1 MKKITF
7 LLLLFCV
14 NFQIFSQKNDTV
26 YYKID
31 WKLGNASNHE
41 YYLIKD
47 NITKEG
53 AFQTFYKSG
62 PVKSSFNCNEFNFD
76 DFIKSKFH
84 SKYKEYTIDGK
95 LMCEGNYDNG
105 IKTGKWVHYY
115 ENGEKD
121 YEENYENG
129 VLDGQYISYHENKKI
144 FQKGNISKGK
154 RNGEWITKYYD
165 GNLKSIFAYKDSLV
179 TPICHVCN
187 EYKKCKAI
195 VNNVFKKNEIQ
206 SNWTCNDSLAYKYNE
221 DGIEVFFNAQNK
233 DNFVIDLQ
241 IPWKEYDDF
250 SIEVTFKNTQN
261 STLDFGLT
269 WNENYVENTY
279 NQFIVSN
286 EGDFAINNLEDD
298 VVLGSKYEKTKLL
311 NIGPGEENVL
321 KILNKG
327 DKVYYSINGDLVDT
341 QKLINFEGSMFKI
354 IVYNNEKTE
363 NESII
368 IKNFIFKDT
377 EDYTNVEN
385 GLETGKFEWIGS
397 GTGFYVDT
405 EGLIVTNYHVVE
417 DAPEVWI
424 KCKQNGTYQKFKA
437 EVLQK
442 DIKNDLALIKITDPA
457 FIPLASLPYAVSSG
471 TAPIGSDVFSL
482 GYPLADVIGETV
494 KYTTGHI
501 SSIYGPN
508 EDVTQYQ
515 ITVPI
520 QSGNS
525 GGPLFDSNGNIVG
538 VVVSQLN
545 KELYESENVNYA
557 IKSNILKNIIEMNV
571 NNSNKLKRTKTSKL
585 SQVDKIKLFSDYVVM
600 IQTF

>member
-1 MKKITF
+1 MKKLTF
-7 LLLLFCV
+7 LLFLFSI
-14 NFQIFSQKNDTV
+14 NFQIFSQKNDTI

-31 WKLGNASNHE
+31 WKLGTATDHE

-53 AFQTFYKSG
+53 AYQTFYKSG
-62 PVKSSFNCNEFNFD
+62 PVKSSFNCIEFNFED
-76 DFIKSKFH
+76 ILKSKFH

-95 LMCEGNYDNG
+95 LMCEGNYDKGN
-105 IKTGKWVHYY
+105 KTGKWVHFY

-121 YEENYENG
+121 FEENYENG
-129 VLDGQYISYHENKKI
+129 ELDGQYISYHENKKI

-165 GNLKSIFAYKDSLV
+165 GNLKSIFLYNDSLLN
-179 TPICHVCN
+179 PLCHVCN

-195 VNNVFKKNEIQ
+195 INNIFHKNEIQ
-206 SNWTCNDSLAYKYNE
+206 SDWTCNDSLAYKYID
-221 DGIEVFFNAQNK
+221 DGIEVFFNPKNK
-233 DNFVIDLQ
+233 DNFIIDLQ

-250 SIEVTFKNTQN
+250 SFEVTFKNTQN
-261 STLDFGLT
+261 SSLEYGLT

-279 NQFIVSN
+279 NQFVVSN
-286 EGDFAINNLEDD
+286 EGDFAINNLEDN
-298 VVLGSKYEKTKLL
+298 VFLGSKYDKTTLL
-311 NIGPGEENVL
+311 NLGPGEENTL
-321 KILNKG
+321 KILSKG
-327 DKVYYSINGDLVDT
+327 DKVYYSINGELVDT
-341 QKLINFEGSMFKI
+341 QKLSNFEGSMFKI

-377 EDYTNVEN
+377 EDYTSVEN
-385 GLETGKFEWIGS
+385 GLEIGKFEWIGS

-405 EGLIVTNYHVVE
+405 DGLIVTNYHVVE
-417 DAPEVWI
+417 NAPEVWI
-424 KCKQNGTYQKFKA
+424 KCKQNGSYQKFKA

-442 DIKNDLALIKITDPA
+442 DIKNDLALIKITDAA
-457 FIPLASLPYAVSSG
+457 FKPLASLPYAVSSD
-471 TAPIGSDVFSL
+471 TSPIGSDVFSL

-501 SSIYGPN
+501 SSIYGIN

-525 GGPLFDSNGNIVG
+525 GGPLFDTNGNIVG

-545 KELYESENVNYA
+545 KELYDSENVNYA
-557 IKSNILKNIIEMNV
+557 VKSNILKNIIEMNSIK
-571 NNSNKLKRTKTSKL
+571 SNKFKKTKSSKL